1 MFERLKAAFRTG
13 KDMALTNS
21 DGVSMGADS
30 RAQSATMAVKLVV
43 ALTVGGLVAAFL
55 LPVALDEIV
64 GVDTSNYSSGAAS
77 LWNIL
82 DIIVVLAMFLFFVG
96 VALAAMD
103 RV

>member
-1 MFERLKAAFRTG
+1 MVNSARSMFDRLKEAV
-13 KDMALTNS
+13 S
-21 DGVSMGADS
+21 DGKSMGTRGAT
-30 RAQSATMAVKLVV
+30 SATMAVKLVV

-55 LPVALDEIV
+55 LPVALEEIV

-77 LWNIL
+77 LWNIM
-82 DIIVVLAMFLFFVG
+82 DIIITLAVFLFFVG